1 MCECGGNEKLFKEEI
16 NYSQQQNIPWLMFYG
31 TEEEFTNKMSIFDG
45 TPLAD
50 ERERMCLKDI

>member
-1 MCECGGNEKLFKEEI
+1 MFECDGNEKLFKEGI
-16 NYSQQQNIPWLMFYG
+16 NYSQQQKMPWLIFYG

-50 ERERMCLKDI
+50 ERVRMCLKDI